1 MIALG
6 FTRIEATTGFG
17 CSPTGVCQSR
27 TCTVEYV
34 RNSFYVGTATF
45 QANLTKGSHI
55 FHSNHSRY
63 RMDLTTTTIQVEER
77 TRQELFRIVTELERE
92 KGRRVT
98 YDEAI
103 MVLIE
108 RAKLRNA
115 ARARF
120 RSLYGTLGPDSGAWV
135 ELRKLRKGEKARLE
149 RIVEASR

>member
-1 MIALG
+1 
-6 FTRIEATTGFG
+6 
-17 CSPTGVCQSR
+17 
-27 TCTVEYV
+27 
-34 RNSFYVGTATF
+34 
-45 QANLTKGSHI
+45 
-55 FHSNHSRY
+55 
-63 RMDLTTTTIQVEER
+63 LTTTTIQVEEK
-77 TRQELFRIVTELERE
+77 TRQELFRIVAELARE

-120 RSLYGTLGPDSGAWV
+120 RSLYGTLGPDSGIWI
-135 ELRKLRKGEKARLE
+135 ELGRLRRSEKARLE